1 MKKIL
6 TYIAILTAGLL
17 AAVSCDKNLPPV
29 FDDANAFV
37 AFDRPS
43 LSVEEAVV
51 KPNGTIVPYTATQT
65 FKVPVT
71 LGSLKGISETVKF
84 DIVETGEG
92 GDFLYHSLIDKK
104 GDPDDKSNWKD
115 QTAHQGKNFNLKTVS
130 KTLTFDAEHRTQY
143 IEFDILYEPE
153 YTGDL
158 KFDIVL
164 SQPASVGLGYNKTCT
179 VTVSDVNHP
188 LTDLLGDYQCTSSIG
203 AYTNPWTLTLKKDAK
218 DDHMVWFFN
227 LMANAGWSIDDTM
240 YYGNVDE
247 DLTTIVI
254 PFGQE
259 SVYKYGGETPLTIFW
274 MDADGHYDKNGSTTV
289 TILKDDSGK
298 ITGLD
303 FGEEY
308 GFYFELIGLGWIG
321 YSYPHITA
329 VKL

>member
-37 AFDRPS
+37 GFDRPS
-43 LSVEEAVV
+43 LTVEEAVV
-51 KPNGTIVPYTATQT
+51 KPNGTIMPYTATQT

-71 LGSLKGISETVKF
+71 LGSVKGISETVKF

-92 GDFLYHSLIDKK
+92 GDFLYHELIDKK
-104 GDPDDKSNWKD
+104 GDPDDKANWKD

-143 IEFDILYEPE
+143 IEFDILYYPE

-164 SQPASVGLGYNKTCT
+164 SKPASVGLGYNSTCT
-179 VTVSDVNHP
+179 VTVADVNHP
-188 LTDLLGDYQCTSSIG
+188 LTEMLGDYQATSDKDG
-203 AYTNPWTLTLKKDAK
+203 KTWVFTVKKDAK
-218 DDHMVWFFN
+218 DDHMVWFDNIF
-227 LMANAGWSIDDTM
+227 ANPGWAGDDTM
-240 YYGNVDE
+240 FYGNVD
-247 DLTTIVI
+247 DDKTTIII
-254 PFGQE
+254 PLGQTSE
-259 SVYKYGGETPLTIFW
+259 YVYSNGNPVMLLGLTAEGE
-274 MDADGHYDKNGSTTV
+274 GYDSGNITV
-289 TILKDDSGK
+289 TIVRDEETGK
-298 ITGLD
+298 ILGLD

-308 GFYFELIGLGWIG
+308 GVWAYIEDAGSVG
-321 YSYPHITA
+321 YAYPKITA